1 MWLPRP
7 IYESLPWAYWVIG
20 LLMLVLTA
28 YVGDMRPVTIVYMS
42 TGALS
47 FAAGI
52 VVASKRA
59 QARKTGNNEKMA
71 E

>member
-28 YVGDMRPVTIVYMS
+28 YVGEMRPVTIVYAA
-42 TGALS
+42 TGALC
-47 FAAGI
+47 FVAGVI
-52 VVASKRA
+52 VSAKRTK
-59 QARKTGNNEKMA
+59 ARKTGTA
-71 E
+71 EEITK